1 MTIKEKL
8 TAKIKELNEAV
19 SEANGSVMVI
29 GHIEN
34 VENNEIDVITS
45 LHGKTAALT
54 VDVATLLSNDSRT
67 PMRNIVEDG
76 FALANLL
83 KIKGGGIADVIK
95 VETHKSNNL

>member
-1 MTIKEKL
+1 MTIKEKV

-19 SEANGSVMVI
+19 SEANGSVIVI

-34 VENNEIDVITS
+34 IENNEIGVITS
-45 LHGKTAALT
+45 LHGKTSALA
-54 VDVATLLSNDSRT
+54 VDVATVLSNDSRT
-67 PMRNIVEDG
+67 PMRNIFEDG

-83 KIKGGGIADVIK
+83 KIKGGGITDAIE